1 MEIRKAAPSD
11 IPRIMEIYRAAQE
24 FMIKSGNPGQWGR
37 THPTEEDV
45 ADDIEKGFCHVIYDG
60 TGVHA
65 VCAICTGDDPYYGV
79 IDGAW
84 LNDEEYVAIHRI
96 ANDGAFRGV
105 VAFVTDFCKEKY
117 RNIRVD
123 THEKNL
129 TMQRALERSGFVRC
143 GTIWVRDN
151 SPRIAFHL
159 KTEKTTD

>member
-37 THPTEEDV
+37 SYPTEED
-45 ADDIEKGFCHVIYDG
+45 
-60 TGVHA
+60 
-65 VCAICTGDDPYYGV
+65 YGV

-96 ANDGAFRGV
+96 ANDGALHGV

-129 TMQRALERSGFVRC
+129 PMQRALERSGFVRC
-143 GTIWVRDN
+143 GTVWVRDK

-159 KTEKTTD
+159 KTEKTTY